1 MHFESFGRIW
11 EERGLLNSKG
21 KGLVHEK
28 LILEV
33 LETLWLPEE
42 VAVAYVKRHQK
53 GVTLEAQKNNLVD
66 LEAKDVAESGME
78 KLSMVITPMGEM
90 QEVPVFSEMKERELL
105 RTGAMKDNEGKWR
118 LLDGRQLLNKPRARK
133 TLEGMHGTTQW
144 GTQALS
150 NQLLRD
156 WGCRGI
162 FGIAKQVTE
171 QCVMCQQV
179 NRKVRRKTPRGGWEL
194 ALQPFQNIQV
204 DFTEL
209 PQVQRWKFLLVIVD
223 HLTLLVEVVATV
235 KANASIVSKTLLESI
250 IPWYGMVNGIDSD
263 QGTHFTSKI
272 LQQVVQALG
281 VWDLHTPW
289 HPQVVLKGWIKLL
302 KELRLIWWLKLKCH
316 G

>member
-1 MHFESFGRIW
+1 M
-11 EERGLLNSKG
+11 
-21 KGLVHEK
+21 
-28 LILEV
+28 
-33 LETLWLPEE
+33 
-42 VAVAYVKRHQK
+42 
-53 GVTLEAQKNNLVD
+53 TLEAQKNNLVD

-179 NRKVRRKTPRGGWEL
+179 NRKVRRKTPRGG
-194 ALQPFQNIQV
+194 
-204 DFTEL
+204 
-209 PQVQRWKFLLVIVD
+209 
-223 HLTLLVEVVATV
+223 
-235 KANASIVSKTLLESI
+235 
-250 IPWYGMVNGIDSD
+250 
-263 QGTHFTSKI
+263 
-272 LQQVVQALG
+272 
-281 VWDLHTPW
+281 
-289 HPQVVLKGWIKLL
+289 
-302 KELRLIWWLKLKCH
+302 
-316 G
+316 